1 MNKPQHYGGGFD
13 PEGIAAKLAELEAAL
28 TAPGAWDNPE
38 KLTPVLRDKSA
49 LETEAQRL
57 RTLDACCRE
66 VRDWLELAEGDQ
78 DPEVL
83 LSLEQQIDALQ
94 GLLDEAE
101 VSVLLEGEEN
111 KQAAIVE
118 VHPGAG
124 GTESQDWA
132 EMLVRMYMRWADE
145 HGSPAEYLDYQAGDG
160 AGIKNVTL
168 RIAAPNAYGLLR
180 GEKGIHRLIRIS
192 PFDAS
197 GRRHTSFASVDVI
210 PDVGQDIK
218 IDINDADLRI
228 DVFRASG
235 PGGQKVN
242 KTSSAVRITHIPTG
256 LVAQCQNEKSQHQN
270 KDMAMRILRAR
281 LYERE
286 LKRVEDEKQAQ
297 YADKDSI
304 SWGSQIRTY
313 TLQPYRLVKDHRTN
327 TEVGDVDKVLDG
339 NLGPFIKSYL
349 LYRHEHKKQ

>member
-1 MNKPQHYGGGFD
+1 M
-13 PEGIAAKLAELEAAL
+13 L
-28 TAPGAWDNPE
+28 TAPDAWDNPDR
-38 KLTPVLRDKSA
+38 LTPVLRDKSA

-57 RTLDACCRE
+57 RTLEGCCQD

-78 DPEVL
+78 DQEVL
-83 LSLEQQIDALQ
+83 LSLEQQIDTLQ
-94 GLLDEAE
+94 DLLDEAE

-145 HGSPAEYLDYQAGDG
+145 HGSPAEYLDYQAGEG
-160 AGIKNVTL
+160 AGVKSVTL
-168 RIAAPNAYGLLR
+168 RIAAANAYGFLR

>member
-1 MNKPQHYGGGFD
+1 M
-13 PEGIAAKLAELEAAL
+13 L

-38 KLTPVLRDKSA
+38 KLTPILRDKSA
-49 LETEAQRL
+49 LEGEAQRL
-57 RTLDACCRE
+57 RTLDTCCRD
-66 VRDWLELAEGDQ
+66 VREWLELAEDDQ
-78 DPEVL
+78 DHEVL
-83 LSLEQQIDALQ
+83 LSLEEQINTLQ
-94 GLLDEAE
+94 SLLDEAE

-160 AGIKNVTL
+160 AGIKSVTL

-192 PFDAS
+192 PFDSS

-218 IDINDADLRI
+218 IDINDSDLRI

-327 TEVGDVDKVLDG
+327 TEMGDVDKVLDG

-349 LYRHEHKKQ
+349 LYRHEHKK

>member
-1 MNKPQHYGGGFD
+1 M
-13 PEGIAAKLAELEAAL
+13 L
-28 TAPGAWDNPE
+28 TAPGAWDTPD

-57 RTLDACCRE
+57 RTLESCCQD

-78 DPEVL
+78 DQEIL
-83 LSLEQQIDALQ
+83 LSLEQQIDTLQ
-94 GLLDEAE
+94 DLLDEAE

-145 HGSPAEYLDYQAGDG
+145 HGAPAEYLDYQAGEG
-160 AGIKNVTL
+160 AGVKSVTL
-168 RIAAPNAYGLLR
+168 RIAAANAYGFLR

-192 PFDAS
+192 PFDSS

-339 NLGPFIKSYL
+339 NLGPFIKNYL

>member
-1 MNKPQHYGGGFD
+1 ML
-13 PEGIAAKLAELEAAL
+13 AA
-28 TAPGAWDNPE
+28 PDAWDNPD
-38 KLTPVLRDKSA
+38 KLTPVLREKSA
-49 LETEAQRL
+49 LKAEADRL
-57 RTLDACCRE
+57 QALDSCCRD
-66 VRDWLELAEGDQ
+66 VRDWLELAEVEQ
-78 DPEVL
+78 EQEIL
-83 LSLEQQIDALQ
+83 LSLEAQLNALQ
-94 GLLDEAE
+94 ALLDEAE
-101 VSVLLEGEEN
+101 VAVLLEGEEN

-145 HGSPAEYLDYQAGDG
+145 HGAPAEYLDYQAGDG
-160 AGIKNVTL
+160 AGIKSVTL
-168 RIAAPNAYGLLR
+168 RIAASNAYGLLR

-242 KTSSAVRITHIPTG
+242 KTSSAVRITHLPTG

-286 LKRVEDEKQAQ
+286 LKRVEHEKQAQ

-349 LYRHEHKKQ
+349 LYRYEHRN

>member
-1 MNKPQHYGGGFD
+1 MNKPQHYGGDFD
-13 PEGIAAKLAELEAAL
+13 PEGIAAKLAELETVL
-28 TAPGAWDNPE
+28 TAPGAWDSPE
-38 KLTPVLRDKSA
+38 KLTPILRDKSA

-57 RTLDACCRE
+57 RTLDVCCRD
-66 VRDWLELAEGDQ
+66 VLDWLELAEGDQ
-78 DPEVL
+78 DQEVL
-83 LSLEQQIDALQ
+83 LSLEQQIDTLQ
-94 GLLDEAE
+94 DLLDEAE

-160 AGIKNVTL
+160 AGGKNVTV

-313 TLQPYRLVKDHRTN
+313 TLQPYRLVKDHRTS

-349 LYRHEHKKQ
+349 LYRHEHKKH

>member
-1 MNKPQHYGGGFD
+1 M
-13 PEGIAAKLAELEAAL
+13 L
-28 TAPGAWDNPE
+28 TAPGAWDNPD

-57 RTLDACCRE
+57 RTLESCCQD

-78 DPEVL
+78 DQEIL
-83 LSLEQQIDALQ
+83 FSLEQQIDTLQ
-94 GLLDEAE
+94 DLLDEAE

-145 HGSPAEYLDYQAGDG
+145 HGAPAEYLDYQAGEG
-160 AGIKNVTL
+160 AGVKSVTL
-168 RIAAPNAYGLLR
+168 RIAAANAYGFLR

-192 PFDAS
+192 PFDSS

-313 TLQPYRLVKDHRTN
+313 TLQPYRLAKDHRTN